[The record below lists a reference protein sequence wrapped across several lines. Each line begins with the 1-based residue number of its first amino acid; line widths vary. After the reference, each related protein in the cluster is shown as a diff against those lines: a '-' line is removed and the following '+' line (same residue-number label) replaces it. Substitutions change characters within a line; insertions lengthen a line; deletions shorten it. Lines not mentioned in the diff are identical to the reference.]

1 MLVLKSIPMDS
12 DGKKHAFQIQGEEV
26 DIGLNGNGE
35 ALYRITFTDNDINVY
50 VGDRARVDLPACVGP
65 GLCACLPRSFLSA
78 IRYPHPHHGG
88 MTHNR
93 YWLNGSLTQWLEF
106 SISLR
111 VDLGLDHS

>member
-50 VGDRARVDLPACVGP
+50 VGDRARVDLPAWWGLGCVHVSHVP
-65 GLCACLPRSFLSA
+65 FSLRSA
-78 IRYPHPHHGG
+78 IH
-88 MTHNR
+88 T
-93 YWLNGSLTQWLEF
+93 LTMAA
-106 SISLR
+106 
-111 VDLGLDHS
+111 